1 MREGADGDPM
11 SLAVTLEAM
20 PHEIHDTVGLK
31 CFGNGVDG
39 YLCHNVYR
47 LNRTMILDELKR
59 DFEAVRGRA
68 LVIRGYL

>member
-1 MREGADGDPM
+1 MREGADGDRM
-11 SLAVTLEAM
+11 SLMVTLEAESHGM
-20 PHEIHDTVGLK
+20 HDTVDLK

-39 YLCHNVYR
+39 DLCHTVYR
-47 LNRTMILDELKR
+47 LNRTMNLDELKR